1 MYCTRSIIGA
11 YIGSGLQTFVAGSM
25 MVWMPSYFNRYY
37 GMGEGKAGVVAGVMV
52 LCCGGGAVLC
62 GMLSDRLCRQ
72 SPVRKIEISI
82 ALCLGSCLLL
92 SLALALPV
100 GPAQLA
106 LIGMGMLIVTGINGT
121 TVAMIANLANYKVHG
136 TAFATLTLVNNL
148 LGLAPGPFVTG
159 KVSDMIGLQAAF
171 QLVPL
176 ISIAAA
182 VVFFYARCHYQK
194 DIARLCGESD
204 KAPVGDVALEVRS

>member
-1 MYCTRSIIGA
+1 M
-11 YIGSGLQTFVAGSM
+11 
-25 MVWMPSYFNRYY
+25 
-37 GMGEGKAGVVAGVMV
+37 
-52 LCCGGGAVLC
+52 
-62 GMLSDRLCRQ
+62 
-72 SPVRKIEISI
+72 
-82 ALCLGSCLLL
+82 
-92 SLALALPV
+92 
-100 GPAQLA
+100 
-106 LIGMGMLIVTGINGT
+106 
-121 TVAMIANLANYKVHG
+121 
-136 TAFATLTLVNNL
+136 